1 MAVVNRKI
9 DLLLKQMQEMKES
22 KIMNTT
28 LVQLIGKVENH
39 TESTNS

>member
-22 KIMNTT
+22 KIMNPYSCAINW
-28 LVQLIGKVENH
+28 QG
-39 TESTNS
+39 